1 MRNFGLKPH
10 KPVEPVNAVAV
21 TMCAEMVVVIA
32 IFLGAAITVN
42 GHAIWA
48 VVVGIAE

>member
-1 MRNFGLKPH
+1 MNGPF
-10 KPVEPVNAVAV
+10 AAAIA
-21 TMCAEMVVVIA
+21 AEVVVVIA

-48 VVVGIAE
+48 VIIGVAG